1 MPSITVLIP
10 TYSRVTALAVTLT
23 SLCYQSYADF
33 DVMISDQTEEQDA
46 AAHPSVQTAMR
57 LLQYHGHGVHIM
69 KHLPRQGIAEQR
81 EFLLAQSGA
90 PYSLFLDDDLILEP
104 YVLRNMAAAMAQEQ
118 CGFVG
123 QAVLGLSYMKD
134 VRPSEQAIEFW
145 TGGVEPEV
153 IRPGTLKWS
162 RHKLHNA
169 ANLLHVQNS
178 LGLSPREPL
187 KYKVAWVGGCVLY
200 DTAKLRE
207 VGGYSFW
214 KQLPPGHAGEDVLV
228 QIRLMERYGGC
239 GLIPS
244 GVYHQELLTTL
255 PERSVNAPETLLTP
269 EEGKTWSI

>member
-1 MPSITVLIP
+1 
-10 TYSRVTALAVTLT
+10 VTALAVTLT
-23 SLCYQSYADF
+23 SLCYQSYSDF
-33 DVMISDQTEEQDA
+33 DVVVSDQTEGRDVA
-46 AAHPSVQTAMR
+46 ADPSVQTVLR
-57 LLQYHGHGVHIM
+57 LLEFQGHKVRVH

-81 EFLLAQSGA
+81 EFLLAQSDS
-90 PYSLFLDDDLILEP
+90 PYSLFLDDDLVLEP
-104 YVLRNMAAAMAQEQ
+104 YVLGNMLAAITEEG

-134 VRPSEQAIEFW
+134 VRPAEQAIELW
-145 TGGVEPEV
+145 EGAVQPEV

-169 ANLLHVQNS
+169 ANLLHVQTRM
-178 LGLSPREPL
+178 GLSPQAQR

-214 KQLPPGHAGEDVLV
+214 KALPVNHAGEDVLV
-228 QIRLMERYGGC
+228 QVRLMERFGGC

-244 GVYHQELLTTL
+244 GVYHQELTTTL
-255 PERSVNAPETLLTP
+255 PDRRVNATDSLLAP
-269 EEGKTWSI
+269 QEGERWHT